1 MQMIVNLVLYLNDG
15 SCIKSYACRDEVYN
29 YDLTETVKSMGKD
42 LVDLYLREKAMSKK
56 FIQKAV
62 KKMEEK
68 GTKGAFTAQA
78 KKDGGVKKG
87 GGIKTSFI
95 EKELKSSNPKT
106 RKRAAFAKAM
116 KSIAKGK

>member
-1 MQMIVNLVLYLNDG
+1 MKMIVNLELSFTDG
-15 SCIKSYACRDEVYN
+15 LSIKSYACRGEVYN
-29 YDLTETVKSMGKD
+29 GDLTETVKIMGKS
-42 LVDLYLREKAMSKK
+42 LVDLYLKEEAMSKK

-62 KKMEEK
+62 KNMEEK

-78 KKDGGVKKG
+78 KKDGGLKKG

-106 RKRAAFAKAM
+106 RKRAAFAKVM